1 MIKKFLLIIVL
12 LVLNSPVYSL
22 ENHIIISD
30 LYIKSVS
37 VDNKDVIS
45 VSILPTINNDRHIL
59 ILRGLQ
65 EGKAVLT
72 INLENRQDT
81 FDVKIKSDETIINL
95 KEGYSFYTLDF
106 PPEPLDID
114 PPPSQNNFPDIL
126 RGRM

>member
-1 MIKKFLLIIVL
+1 VIKKFLLIIVL
-12 LVLNSPVYSL
+12 LVLNSPVYPL

-72 INLENRQDT
+72 INLDNRQDT
-81 FDVKIKSDETIINL
+81 FDVKIKSDETIIKL
-95 KEGYSFYTLDF
+95 KEGYSLYTLDF